1 MPRRAVD
8 PQESLGDCNS
18 PFSSVCSAHD
28 VSLKSTPGSAPEEI
42 HAHATRV
49 LVHAH
54 RLLAQEAVR
63 QHALEQCIATLHAAS
78 PEAYFFFTLDPPI
91 LTPAPYKRPGS
102 AKARR
107 LQPRFAA
114 ALLQSRTR
122 QATLRLTRLSDRNG
136 TILVAKELVVAT
148 RALVRRLIKPSFA
161 GTLCQAFQSLLSSG
175 ESASSGR
182 LK

>member
-1 MPRRAVD
+1 
-8 PQESLGDCNS
+8 
-18 PFSSVCSAHD
+18 
-28 VSLKSTPGSAPEEI
+28 
-42 HAHATRV
+42 V

-122 QATLRLTRLSDRNG
+122 QATLRLT
-136 TILVAKELVVAT
+136 
-148 RALVRRLIKPSFA
+148 
-161 GTLCQAFQSLLSSG
+161 TLCGLVQRGLPVAVWHFLALTPLPTTLAELAPPPSLP
-175 ESASSGR
+175 AA
-182 LK
+182 